1 MEEELVTLLKKTGAL
16 ITDDH
21 LVGTSG
27 RHMSVYVNK
36 DMLLTHTAETS
47 RAGELFAQKN
57 KDLSIDVVVGPA
69 MGAIILAQW
78 TAFHLSKLK
87 GKEILSVYTDKK
99 PLEDG
104 SDGQILKRG
113 YDKIVEGKNILIV
126 EDTTTTGGSVVKVA
140 ETVKAAGGN
149 VVQLCVMVNRDPAT
163 INSDTLGWPFS
174 WLASVPA
181 ESYPEDDCPL
191 CASGVPVN
199 TKVGHGK
206 KFLEKKGA

>member
-1 MEEELVTLLKKTGAL
+1 MEQELFALLKKTGAL

-27 RHMSVYVNK
+27 RHMSVYINK
-36 DMLLTHTAETS
+36 DMLLTHTMETS
-47 RAGELFAQKN
+47 RVGELFAEKN
-57 KDLSIDVVVGPA
+57 KNLPIDVVVGPA

-78 TAFHLSKLK
+78 TAYHLSAKL
-87 GKEILSVYTDKK
+87 GKEVLSVYTDKTA
-99 PLEDG
+99 EN
-104 SDGQILKRG
+104 GQILKRG
-113 YDKIVEGKNILIV
+113 YDKIVEGKNVLIV

-149 VVQLCVMVNRDPAT
+149 VVQLCVMVNREPAT
-163 INSDTLGWPFS
+163 INTETLGWPFS

-191 CASGVPVN
+191 CIAGIPVN

-206 KFLEKKGA
+206 KFLEKKVA

>member
-1 MEEELVTLLKKTGAL
+1 MEQELIALLKKTGAL

-27 RHMSVYVNK
+27 RHMSVYINK
-36 DMLLTHTAETS
+36 DMLLTHTVETS
-47 RAGELFAQKN
+47 RVGELFAEKN
-57 KDLSIDVVVGPA
+57 IDLPIDVVVGPA

-78 TAFHLSKLK
+78 TAFHLSSKL
-87 GKEILSVYTDKK
+87 GKEVLSVYTDKTA
-99 PLEDG
+99 EN
-104 SDGQILKRG
+104 GQILKRG

-163 INSDTLGWPFS
+163 INTETLGWPFS

-191 CASGVPVN
+191 CTAGIPVN

-206 KFLEKKGA
+206 KFLEKGA

>member
-1 MEEELVTLLKKTGAL
+1 MEEELIALLKKTEAL
-16 ITDDH
+16 ITGDH

-36 DMLLTHTAETS
+36 DMLLTHTADTS
-47 RAGELFAQKN
+47 RVGELFAQKN
-57 KDLSIDVVVGPA
+57 KELSVDVVVGPA

-78 TAFHLSKLK
+78 TAYHLSRLT
-87 GKEILSVYTDKK
+87 GKEVLSVYTEKT
-99 PLEDG
+99 PLPDG
-104 SDGQILKRG
+104 TSGQVFKRG
-113 YDKIVEGKNILIV
+113 YDKIVEGKNVLIV

-163 INSDTLGWPFS
+163 INSETLGWPFS

-181 ESYPEDDCPL
+181 ESYPEDACPL
-191 CASGVPVN
+191 CANGVPVN
-199 TKVGHGK
+199 TSVGHGK
-206 KFLEKKGA
+206 KFMDKKGA